1 MKGNHQTT
9 KRKMNKEET
18 QNELENKVYNDNS
31 YILSIITLNVNELNA
46 TIKIIEWQTG
56 LKKQEPMI

>member
-1 MKGNHQTT
+1 MKGNHQAT

-18 QNELENKVYNDNS
+18 QNQLENKVYNDNS
-31 YILSIITLNVNELNA
+31 YLLSIIILNVNELNS

-56 LKKQEPMI
+56 VKKQEPMI

>member
-1 MKGNHQTT
+1 
-9 KRKMNKEET
+9 MNKEET

>member
-18 QNELENKVYNDNS
+18 QNKLENNVYNDNS

>member
-9 KRKMNKEET
+9 KRKAKEQRRSIEST
-18 QNELENKVYNDNS
+18 GRQSLQRQ
-31 YILSIITLNVNELNA
+31 YILSIITLNVNELND
-46 TIKIIEWQTG
+46 TIKVTEWQTG